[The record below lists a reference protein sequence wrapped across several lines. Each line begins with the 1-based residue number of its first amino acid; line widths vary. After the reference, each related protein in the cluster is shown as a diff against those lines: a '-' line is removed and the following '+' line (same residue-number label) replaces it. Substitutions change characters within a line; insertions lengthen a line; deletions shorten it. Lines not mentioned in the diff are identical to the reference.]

1 MTEQLKT
8 LMHAHADSVDFAMP
22 DLEAMTRAGDRR
34 RRSRR
39 TALVGGVAALGVGA
53 AFLVPGIGA
62 GGDHTGGPATA
73 TPAAPRAEV
82 TYAVGSTLHIG
93 DESVDVGHEISAY
106 VRTADGYAFTDPDGT
121 VWSWLGGEAI
131 EVGTTDARRP
141 RLVADDEGTLVA
153 WVDRQQ
159 PAVVVLDQGTGE
171 TWPLA
176 ESRPSYVYAL
186 DGRTAYWRD
195 DRGAVAV
202 DVDSVASR
210 VIDARAKGTRD
221 ILAVEDGLVAF
232 QGGADGPHLGTSP
245 DDGITLPDVYGS
257 VGAFSPD
264 AAWFTIDADDPLVY
278 DAHTG
283 EQVAFDL
290 DYGFAAGYEW
300 LDESTVVMV
309 AGREP
314 NNDAQAVL
322 LTCTVPAGTCEEATG
337 ELGTFT
343 ELVRTGFTLPTGE
356 PVDE

>member
-8 LMHAHADSVDFAMP
+8 LMHAQADSVDFAMP
-22 DLEAMTRAGDRR
+22 DLEAMTRTGDRR
-34 RRSRR
+34 RRTRR
-39 TALVGGVAALGVGA
+39 TALIGGVAALGVGA
-53 AFLVPGIGA
+53 AFLLPGIEA
-62 GGDHTGGPATA
+62 GGDRVDGPATA
-73 TPAAPRAEV
+73 TAPRAAV
-82 TYAVGSTLHIG
+82 TYAVGSTLHVG
-93 DESVDVGHEISAY
+93 DAQVDVGHEISAY
-106 VRTADGYAFTDPDGT
+106 VRTGDGYAFTDPDGT
-121 VWSWLGGEAI
+121 VWSWLDGKAT
-131 EVGTTDARRP
+131 EVGATDARRP

-159 PAVVVLDQGTGE
+159 PAVMVLDQASGE
-171 TWPLA
+171 VEAFDQAQPA
-176 ESRPSYVYAL
+176 HVYAI

-195 DRGAVAV
+195 DRGAVVV
-202 DVDSVASR
+202 DLDTGESRIVDER
-210 VIDARAKGTRD
+210 ARGTRD

-232 QGGADGPHLGTSP
+232 LGDGEGPRLGTGP

-283 EQVAFDL
+283 EQVTFDL

-300 LDESTVVMV
+300 LDAATVVMI

-314 NNDAQAVL
+314 SNDAQAVI
-322 LTCTVPAGTCEEATG
+322 LTCTVPDGTCEPATG

-343 ELVRTGFTLPTGE
+343 ELVRSGFTLPTGE